1 MDALVADLES
11 VDAVEEEVGPL
22 RDLAARLVPLGRPVV
37 PPGAELERLRERA
50 LAVLR
55 AFAAGG
61 RPGAAGPGAGPG
73 IEPGPRPGVL
83 EAVRRRLSVVI

>member
-1 MDALVADLES
+1 S

-22 RDLAARLVPLGRPVV
+22 RDLAARLAPLGRPVV
-37 PPGAELERLRERA
+37 PPGVELERLRERA

-61 RPGAAGPGAGPG
+61 QPGQPAP
-73 IEPGPRPGVL
+73 EPGPGSSGDRDP
-83 EAVRRRLSVVI
+83 EFWKR